1 VSRAGGRV
9 QPWRKLA
16 GPACALASVLAVLPA
31 CHDDAPSGGEPAPA
45 ASGAPDRAVAT
56 PPPSASTRHPP
67 PPPPLCRAISVAGA
81 LKLSFLSSGT
91 PAPDA
96 GPSPT
101 LIESG
106 EIPDEAWVTFDASGK
121 LTAKH
126 PRSTREVAFVGP
138 AKVRPCVAHAEE
150 AWVEHGKLVSEPGAG
165 ERPGGEEWVITPAGV
180 IRYGG
185 GRLELTVTAA
195 GAISTIEIQEVDGAT
210 TRFTFTGEQPD
221 AAIPAETFHFTP
233 PAGVPVVDALPPV

>member
-1 VSRAGGRV
+1 
-9 QPWRKLA
+9 
-16 GPACALASVLAVLPA
+16 
-31 CHDDAPSGGEPAPA
+31 
-45 ASGAPDRAVAT
+45 
-56 PPPSASTRHPP
+56 
-67 PPPPLCRAISVAGA
+67 
-81 LKLSFLSSGT
+81 
-91 PAPDA
+91 
-96 GPSPT
+96 
-101 LIESG
+101 
-106 EIPDEAWVTFDASGK
+106 VTFDASGK

-195 GAISTIEIQEVDGAT
+195 TATAGAKVDVKVSSGTAFAWTGDEAGPVKPAPAPAASSSSGGASTNDGWIQLTGPRTVTLSVKKAATAEALAGAAVE
-210 TRFTFTGEQPD
+210 RCKVEAKLAKDLAAAVGAPD
-221 AAIPAETFHFTP
+221 AALAQLAPRHVVARHLARAACSVASLRAGLLEPSAARDGFLTALRDAEADWKSFRPRGLRGRPH
-233 PAGVPVVDALPPV
+233 